1 MANYYCLVAGLPD
14 IKMNDDTSRISLAE
28 MREQCEEAL
37 TYVDKKLLF
46 YFYLYWDC
54 RNIARL
60 LKDSNAE
67 IETMGNY
74 NPEQYTDLLTSARE
88 LTFNVHRYPRFLSE
102 FAREYPYNKDR
113 EGYFA
118 EDDVMYRYYQFGL
131 TCPNKMIRR
140 WFTLN
145 LNINNILT
153 AMIARQNGWNVS
165 DYVMGDDEVAEM
177 LRTNNTKDF
186 DLSNELEY
194 VKELMPIVDET
205 DPVQKERR
213 IDAFRWLW
221 LDDQTFFEPFSIDA
235 VFAYLCKLQML
246 ERWENLDAEKGRET
260 FQRIIEELRGEAKVP
275 AEFKVK

>member
-60 LKDSNAE
+60 LKDPNAE